1 MEMIFNI
8 FKNIEI
14 FLKNRISLIENWIE
28 NDFNFVNDKN
38 NKKNIYYQIYSKSVK
53 YEKKS

>member
-1 MEMIFNI
+1 MIDKIDFIEMIFNI

-14 FLKNRISLIENWIE
+14 FLKNRILLIENWIE

-38 NKKNIYYQIYSKSVK
+38 NKKNIYYKFAVK
-53 YEKKS
+53 V